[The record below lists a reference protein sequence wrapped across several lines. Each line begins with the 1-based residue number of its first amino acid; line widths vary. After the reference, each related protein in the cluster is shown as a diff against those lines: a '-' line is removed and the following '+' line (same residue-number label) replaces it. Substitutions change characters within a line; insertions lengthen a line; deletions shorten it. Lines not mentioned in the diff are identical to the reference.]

1 MSLAIKPEWL
11 EADGAEPKWVS
22 EFKRVQ
28 KHLENALEYSAGM
41 FDLQDILDTIA
52 ISEMQLWAGE
62 DSVIVSQISVY
73 PRKKILHLPFV
84 GGNLEELER
93 MAPSIVEFAKFINCD
108 MITTAGRRGWE
119 RTFLRQYNFKPMH
132 YAMYS
137 EI

>member
-1 MSLAIKPEWL
+1 MTLLIKPEWL
-11 EADGAEPKWVS
+11 EADGTEQKWVS

-41 FDLQDILDTIA
+41 LNLQDILDAIA

-62 DSVIVSQISVY
+62 DSAIVSQISVY

-93 MAPSIVEFAKFINCD
+93 MAPSIVAFAKHINCD

-132 YAMYS
+132 YAMYT